1 MQHVGNGAN
10 VRELLAAAL
19 VNLSAGEV
27 MQCEKSQDEGQRKNG
42 EKSHDEGPWKK
53 GEKSQ
58 DDGPWQK
65 GENGKKW
72 RESVEEWRV
81 AVEEWRGWQ
90 QNDAEVEWMK
100 GEKLQDEAE
109 GRELAEEAES
119 GIDSP

>member
-19 VNLSAGEV
+19 VNLSASEV
-27 MQCEKSQDEGQRKNG
+27 KWQDQCEKSQDEGQRKNG

-58 DDGPWQK
+58 DEGPWKK
-65 GENGKKW
+65 GEKGEK
-72 RESVEEWRV
+72 
-81 AVEEWRGWQ
+81 WQ
-90 QNDAEVEWMK
+90 QDDAEGEWMK